1 MKKFF
6 KIVIIFIVTSGF
18 AQGKNNFS
26 LIGKTNN
33 IPDGTILKLS
43 DPLLDKMIDS
53 VKVLNNSFKLT
64 TTLPDYPYQVILW
77 KDDAN
82 VRSIWAENNKM
93 TFDATTSNFEDA
105 IITGS
110 VTDDLAIQL
119 RNTQRTLKTYEEKVA
134 LEFDFIN
141 KNPNTILSAF
151 SLSVMAGVFGIE
163 KSAALFEK
171 FSAKNKQSLYGK
183 KISAFLNLSITET
196 PKIGEKYADFEMEDQ
211 KGIPH
216 KFSEFEGKVILLEF
230 WASWCVPCRNENPG
244 LIKTYNKFK
253 DSGFEIVA
261 ISLDEDKKRWIDAI
275 KKDGLPWKHLS
286 DLKGQYNLAALIY
299 KVNNI
304 PDNVLIDK
312 NRIVIGRNLRG
323 EKLNSLLDKTF
334 ATPSTQ
340 ITQTE
345 AGTQIKLKNSVKW
358 QDETGKELSQKEA
371 ELLLKDSKYSLNFDT
386 EKNIMIVK
394 KTL

>member
-1 MKKFF
+1 MKNFF
-6 KIVIIFIVTSGF
+6 TIVVVFILTSGF

-26 LIGKTNN
+26 LIGKTSN

-53 VKVLNNSFKLT
+53 AKVLNNSFKLT

-77 KDDAN
+77 NDDAN

-110 VTDDLAIQL
+110 VTDGLAMNL

-141 KNPNTILSAF
+141 NNPNTILSAF
-151 SLSVMAGVFGIE
+151 SLSVMAGVFGKE
-163 KSAALFEK
+163 KSAVLFEK
-171 FSAKNKQSLYGK
+171 FSAKNRQSPYGK
-183 KISAFLNLSITET
+183 KISDFLNVDIPAT

-216 KFSEFEGKVILLEF
+216 KFSEFDGKVTLLEF
-230 WASWCVPCRNENPG
+230 WASWCLPCRKENPE

-261 ISLDEDKKRWIDAI
+261 ISLDEDKKRWIDAVN
-275 KKDGLPWKHLS
+275 KDGLLWKHLS

-299 KVNNI
+299 KVNGI
-304 PDNVLIDK
+304 PDNVLINK
-312 NRIVIGRNLRG
+312 NGIIIGRNLRG
-323 EKLNSLLDKTF
+323 QKLNSLLEETL
-334 ATPSTQ
+334 AIPVTQ

-345 AGTQIKLKNSVKW
+345 AGTKIKLKNSVKW